1 MQMTNTV
8 LDHTVRVLVA
18 IADRWLPPEAV
29 LRFFPMSASIAQ
41 RYFAGLLNANTVLCI
56 LQLQVSLRMWSLEQT
71 LDSQLSRCLPSHS
84 KAEVVPAV

>member
-1 MQMTNTV
+1 MQMTDTV
-8 LDHTVRVLVA
+8 LDHNVRVLVA

-29 LRFFPMSASIAQ
+29 LRFCPMSASIAQ
-41 RYFAGLLNANTVLCI
+41 RYFAGPLIANTVLCI

-71 LDSQLSRCLPSHS
+71 LDSQLSHCFSSHS